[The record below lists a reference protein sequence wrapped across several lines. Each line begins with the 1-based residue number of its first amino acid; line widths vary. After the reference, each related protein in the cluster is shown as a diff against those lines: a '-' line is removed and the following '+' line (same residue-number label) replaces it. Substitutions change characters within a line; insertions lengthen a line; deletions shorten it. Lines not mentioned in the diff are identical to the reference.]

1 VAKRDNTK
9 SGEGYAVGY
18 GKPPSH
24 SRFKPGASGNPN
36 GRPKGSLNL
45 TTVLQ
50 KALRE
55 RVTIT
60 ENGKRRKITKL
71 EATMKQ
77 LTNKAA
83 TGDMRAMGQLIS
95 TTLSVERTVTEES
108 VANEG
113 LNKLDEKA
121 MLSILKRF
129 EEDARDENEE

>member
-45 TTVLQ
+45 ITVLQ
-50 KALRE
+50 KALHE
-55 RVTIT
+55 MVTIN
-60 ENGKRRKITKL
+60 ENGKRKRITKL

-83 TGDMRAMGQLIS
+83 TGDMRAMGQVIS
-95 TTLSVERTVTEES
+95 TTLAVERTITEES
-108 VANEG
+108 AGNEG

-121 MLSILKRF
+121 MLSILKRY
-129 EEDARDENEE
+129 EKDASNENEE

>member
-1 VAKRDNTK
+1 MAKRDSTK
-9 SGEGYAVGY
+9 SDEGYAVGY
-18 GKPPSH
+18 GKPPSL

-45 TTVLQ
+45 ATVLQ

-55 RVTIT
+55 MVTIN

-83 TGDMRAMGQLIS
+83 TGDMRAVNQVIS
-95 TTLSVERTVTEES
+95 TTLSVERTISEEPA
-108 VANEG
+108 ANEG
-113 LNKLDEKA
+113 LNKLDEKT
-121 MLSILKRF
+121 MLSILKRY
-129 EEDARDENEE
+129 EKDASNENEE

>member
-1 VAKRDNTK
+1 MAKRDNTK

-45 TTVLQ
+45 ITVLQ
-50 KALRE
+50 KALHE
-55 RVTIT
+55 MVTIN
-60 ENGKRRKITKL
+60 ENGKRKRITKL

-83 TGDMRAMGQLIS
+83 TGDMRAMGQVIS
-95 TTLSVERTVTEES
+95 TTLAVERTITEES
-108 VANEG
+108 AGNEG

-121 MLSILKRF
+121 MLSILKRY
-129 EEDARDENEE
+129 EKDASNENEE

>member
-9 SGEGYAVGY
+9 SGAGYAVGY

-45 TTVLQ
+45 ATVLQ

>member
-1 VAKRDNTK
+1 MANRDNTK

-18 GKPPSH
+18 RKPPAH

-45 TTVLQ
+45 ATVLQ

-77 LTNKAA
+77 LTNKAV

-95 TTLSVERTVTEES
+95 TTLSVERTITEES

-113 LNKLDEKA
+113 LNKLDEKT
-121 MLSILKRF
+121 MLSILKRY
-129 EEDARDENEE
+129 EADARDENEE